1 MPPGTIRKHVVATLP
16 RVGRPRTRWEEDN
29 VQPFNVGALV
39 AIAVVVLAIA
49 GLAVLFALT

>member
-1 MPPGTIRKHVVATLP
+1 MPPETIRKHVVATLP